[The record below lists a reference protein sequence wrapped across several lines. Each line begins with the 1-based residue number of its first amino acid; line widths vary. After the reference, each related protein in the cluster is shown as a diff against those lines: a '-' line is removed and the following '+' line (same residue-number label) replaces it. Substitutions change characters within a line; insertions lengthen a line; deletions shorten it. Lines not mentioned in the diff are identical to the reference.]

1 MTGHLTLAELNALAD
16 TELTPEQLAIV
27 SDHLAGCPSCTASA
41 LSQSLLKSAT
51 AKAGHRYTPPAHLRE
66 RISLQ
71 TNQEAVRQESMRS
84 SGGAARAFRTGL
96 LGWAAAAAVLLVAAT
111 SLFVERNVQQKQI
124 ATTEFAALATEVSD
138 QHIAALAASSP
149 PQVIST
155 DRHTV
160 KPWFQGKLPFSFN
173 LPDPDGLP
181 TDTRLDGANLAY
193 IHGQPVAQLLYSIG
207 KHRVSVFVTQGHSP
221 LQSRDL
227 VVEHAG
233 FHVMAVRTNDLE
245 LIAVSDVEPSR
256 LSDLINAIG
265 RSQSGAHED
274 AR

>member
-1 MTGHLTLAELNALAD
+1 MTGHLSLAELNALAD
-16 TELTPEQLAIV
+16 AELTPEQLAV
-27 SDHLAGCPSCTASA
+27 ASDHLTGCPSCTSSA
-41 LSQSLLKSAT
+41 LSQSLLKSAA
-51 AKAGHRYTPPAHLRE
+51 AKAGHRYTPPADLRQ
-66 RISLQ
+66 RISQQ
-71 TNQEAVRQESMRS
+71 TKQEAVRQEAGLS
-84 SGGAARAFRTGL
+84 SGGVARGSRTGL
-96 LGWAAAAAVLLVAAT
+96 LGWAAAAAILLVAAT
-111 SLFVERNVQQKQI
+111 SLLVERNVQRRQI

-173 LPDPDGLP
+173 LPDGLP
-181 TDTRLDGANLAY
+181 ADTRLDGANLTY

-207 KHRVSVFVTQGHSP
+207 KHRVSVFVTQGQSP

-227 VVEHAG
+227 VAEHAG
-233 FHVMAVRTNDLE
+233 FHVMAFRSDELE

-256 LSDLINAIG
+256 LSGLINVIG
-265 RSQSGAHED
+265 RSQTGTHGD